1 KMSDQYRSGSPR
13 PPNSVETCGAK
24 MPSSLAFSRS
34 LFSVSELKVQPGRG
48 SASMTVLQMK
58 SRIFIRSASTELALY
73 VSDVKEVV
81 IESLSFSSG
90 FHRRLINLHRRSRY
104 VQ

>member
-1 KMSDQYRSGSPR
+1 MSDEYRSGTPR
-13 PPNSVETCGAK
+13 QPNPVETCGAN
-24 MPSSLAFSRS
+24 MHSSIANSRS

-58 SRIFIRSASTELALY
+58 SRTFIRSASTELALY

-90 FHRRLINLHRRSRY
+90 FHRRLITHHRRSRY